1 MPLVVHRLLP
11 TNRRNHRCHRC
22 HTAWHSVQIRH
33 IDPRVVRSGSVW
45 TRPVYAVTSSPSTC
59 RSTAQFHF
67 ASGPVYAP
75 VIIQSMRSTRY
86 FVIPG
91 IHGYAKIFLLLIL
104 SKGNARN
111 CVLKDYTS
119 NHCLWGDTKQTWSRL
134 SILTTNTRLLS
145 NPYFQYL
152 TEVFRDITIR
162 FSNHMQELLFRNI
175 FFCHR
180 VVESWNSL
188 SSDIID
194 SDTVDSFRRRLM
206 RIVPSGQD
214 NFLLTK

>member
-1 MPLVVHRLLP
+1 MTLKAANTE
-11 TNRRNHRCHRC
+11 TNQSKIIYLIFQYHQTGTRIC
-22 HTAWHSVQIRH
+22 
-33 IDPRVVRSGSVW
+33 ID
-45 TRPVYAVTSSPSTC
+45 
-59 RSTAQFHF
+59 
-67 ASGPVYAP
+67 
-75 VIIQSMRSTRY
+75 Y
-86 FVIPG
+86 FQG